1 MKSKTRTLLALPA
14 ILLTLSLQAQTDGD
28 RLHEKGNRPNPEQLF
43 AKLDAD
49 QNGSISQ
56 EEAKGPLAKH
66 FDRIDQNS
74 DGSISREEHT
84 SIARKM
90 RERQQNMQRERANRL
105 EEMDINGNGSI
116 SKEEAGERLAK
127 RFEEIDSDG
136 DGELTKEEMRTGG
149 MKMRA
154 KKDIKNSEF

>member
-1 MKSKTRTLLALPA
+1 
-14 ILLTLSLQAQTDGD
+14 
-28 RLHEKGNRPNPEQLF
+28 
-43 AKLDAD
+43 
-49 QNGSISQ
+49 
-56 EEAKGPLAKH
+56 LAKH

-116 SKEEAGERLAK
+116 SKEEAGERLAQ

-154 KKDIKNSEF
+154 KKGI